1 MFKSII
7 DRLTGKPKTD
17 PSDWVQALATA
28 LAPIDTLEPKLAARS
43 VAYIQTHE
51 DRPVLNALDAQGPA
65 FELLLRQLD
74 QEHIHKADPNDHMH
88 WQYTPSTVLQN
99 ALEKAIKAVSGDP
112 EALARVIE
120 IGARTSW
127 RNTWGIDTLRKS
139 GLPDVV
145 LLFCRWNRDVWSQH
159 FDTVVAAV
167 KLLGGQQHQLLIA
180 DYITR
185 YDGIGYSHAQDAPW
199 LSTLSVDNLQACFA
213 QFDAPGREAL
223 LGAWRKSGQDP
234 KGDSLDLVI
243 SLMQDSSAKVRD
255 QARKLMVQKNDPRT
269 LPEVVALLQTGSAG
283 ARTAAVQ
290 FLGEIG
296 TPEALAALTAQS
308 ASEKSTAIKKLIAQ
322 FLDGAQAAATDAP
335 DGGYLAVDR
344 QQIRPPELVVLRDTD
359 SAPFDRADADLLRE
373 LAEADMVKK
382 RKELEKY
389 APDDKRLAK
398 LALLDWKAVLDFANG
413 KAAVSALPNRFGIE
427 PLEPWLAKAIARM
440 PPARALHLT
449 GLRRGG
455 SIDYYIQNERACD
468 WLLEQFDAGAFD
480 LRSLFAWLNDE
491 AVAEVNKNH
500 APPPHSDNLSESLF
514 RRRITTG
521 SLFYG
526 SYLGDIPDR
535 AVWPWV
541 VEHLA
546 ILAEYLPPRCLDTHQ
561 NRRAL
566 ELIACLPALPQS
578 LVAPLLNAC
587 TAPQRQVRKAAQA
600 LLVDVQGVEAP
611 LIEMLSD
618 SRQNLRASAATYLAQ
633 RNATLALPNL
643 LARLKKEKSET
654 ARAAMIPAVA
664 ALGGD
669 TGPWLGRKALEA
681 EAAANATKLSA
692 DKLAWLNRDLAP
704 ALQWA
709 DGSPTPSTL
718 AEGWLR
724 LALKLKS
731 PTEGAA
737 LFGQYLDQMRPQ
749 DAQAFGNWVLESWVA
764 HDSYQRPY
772 SEVFAEKL
780 REIRAMPSAR
790 RNSPYYRDKTDEEL
804 AAEYTRYEQTTYPN
818 SGTDS
823 RGILALAVRA
833 APARMAR
840 TIVAYLKA
848 HGKRVAQAKTLL
860 EVLAAAGS
868 PEAVQVI
875 VATSTRFK
883 QRTVRELAGELVQ
896 RIADEREWTA
906 DALADRSIPSGGIDE
921 SGVLELVTGEEA
933 KAYTARLDS
942 ALRLR
947 IFNPEGR
954 EVKSLPAGKD
964 ENSKEAK
971 ALLTAAKAAVTSVS
985 KQQAARLYEAM
996 LSARS
1001 WALEDWQND
1010 LNHHPILSR
1019 LTEKVVW
1026 RGLDGAGAPLV
1037 TFRPTPEGDL
1047 FDAAGEDADLTG
1059 VTRIDLAHGALLG
1072 EELAAQWVQHLQ
1084 DFEVEPLFPQLTRP
1098 VLKPDATSASET
1110 EILDRTGWL
1119 GELLRLRSD
1128 CARLGYDKGPT
1139 GDSGSFES
1147 FDKIFPSAGLV
1158 AEICT
1163 TGSYQGADN
1172 HPVAIRALRF
1182 VRLKGR
1188 AAYRSRTIPLAEVP
1202 PLLLSECWNDL
1213 HDISAR
1219 MAFDPDWAVKAGY

>member
-1 MFKSII
+1 MNIYE
-7 DRLTGKPKTD
+7 
-17 PSDWVQALATA
+17 PSGL
-28 LAPIDTLEPKLAARS
+28 PEPLINFCHFNKDIWADSFETMLAAVKILNVLPHQILIAEFAETKYVSMRYTKHAAQPWLES
-43 VAYIQTHE
+43 LTVA
-51 DRPVLNALDAQGPA
+51 D
-65 FELLLRQLD
+65 
-74 QEHIHKADPNDHMH
+74 
-88 WQYTPSTVLQN
+88 LQN
-99 ALEKAIKAVSGDP
+99 ALAVM
-112 EALARVIE
+112 A
-120 IGARTSW
+120 
-127 RNTWGIDTLRKS
+127 
-139 GLPDVV
+139 
-145 LLFCRWNRDVWSQH
+145 
-159 FDTVVAAV
+159 
-167 KLLGGQQHQLLIA
+167 
-180 DYITR
+180 
-185 YDGIGYSHAQDAPW
+185 
-199 LSTLSVDNLQACFA
+199 
-213 QFDAPGREAL
+213 APGREAL
-223 LGAWRKSGQDP
+223 LAAWLKSKQMP
-234 KGDSLDLVI
+234 QGDSVGLLI
-243 SLMQDSSAKVRD
+243 LQMQDGSAKVRN
-255 QARKLMVQKNDPRT
+255 QARRLLAHIHINEPRT
-269 LPEVVALLQTGSAG
+269 LPRVIEMLHTGTAG
-283 ARTAAVQ
+283 MRSAAVQ
-290 FLGEIG
+290 FLGELG
-296 TPEALAALTAQS
+296 TIEANAALKAQDAVEKTAS
-308 ASEKSTAIKKLIAQ
+308 IKKLIAQ
-322 FLDGAQAAATDAP
+322 FLETASPAGAEAVE
-335 DGGYLAVDR
+335 GGYLAADGRVVR
-344 QQIRPPELVVLRDTD
+344 LPELVVLRDSD
-359 SAPFDRADADLLRE
+359 VAPFGEADAQTLRA
-373 LAEADMVKK
+373 LAEA
-382 RKELEKY
+382 E
-389 APDDKRLAK
+389 LAK
-398 LALLDWKAVLDFANG
+398 EMATFDESPQRGEKHKTPKLLDWQSILDFANG
-413 KAAVSALPNRFGIE
+413 KAPATGMPYLHRQSPFRGWLRQALDRI
-427 PLEPWLAKAIARM
+427 

-449 GLRRGG
+449 QRQR
-455 SIDYYIQNERACD
+455 SADSRFNDFEEAIDWMNGQ
-468 WLLEQFDAGAFD
+468 LEAGAFD
-480 LRSLFAWLNDE
+480 LRSIFRWREEE
-491 AVAEVNKNH
+491 AVKNTRQDSRPSPENQSE
-500 APPPHSDNLSESLF
+500 AMLRDKISRGDYFSYGMSTRNLSNCEL
-514 RRRITTG
+514 
-521 SLFYG
+521 
-526 SYLGDIPDR
+526 
-535 AVWPWV
+535 WPWV
-541 VEHLA
+541 AGYIAL
-546 ILAEYLPPRCLDTHQ
+546 LPEYLPPRSNNAQENL
-561 NRRAL
+561 RAL
-566 ELIACLPALPQS
+566 ELIATLPALPQS

-618 SRQNLRASAATYLAQ
+618 NRQDLRASAATYLAQ
-633 RNATLALPNL
+633 RNATLALPDL

-669 TGPWLGRKALEA
+669 TGPWLGRKALESD
-681 EAAANATKLSA
+681 AAANATKLSA

-749 DAQAFGNWVLESWVA
+749 DAQAFGNWVLESWIA

-780 REIRAMPSAR
+780 REIRAMPSAQ
-790 RNSPYYRDKTDEEL
+790 RNGPYYRDKTDEEL

-818 SGTDS
+818 SGADS

-840 TIVAYLKA
+840 TIAAYLKA

-1072 EELAAQWVQHLQ
+1072 EELAVQWVQHLQ
-1084 DFEVEPLFPQLTRP
+1084 DFAVEPLFPQLTRP